1 MMIHRARRQGIDP
14 IWFAP
19 VLIVVVVSAVVITT
33 FLFAGTFRSFVP
45 ATLVSDRA
53 GLVMEP
59 RAAVKLRGVPVG
71 EVASIGAQRNSSK
84 LNLKLFPDAV
94 PYIPSN
100 VQAEIKATTAFGSK
114 YVDLIVPD
122 DPSPTPL
129 RAGAVLHSRNVTV
142 EVNTVF
148 QNLQAVLD
156 SIDPAKLNAIL
167 SAVAESLR
175 GKGAAIGQAI
185 SDTNKVLLAVNP
197 RMPTL
202 RRDFQA
208 LDDTADIY
216 SRATQDILTA
226 LDGVATT
233 ADTLTTQSADLDAI
247 LTSALGFGRAGFD
260 VLGGNEPNLVRTIN
274 LLEPTTSLLMKYQ
287 PSLTCL
293 LVGSKW
299 LMDELTPALGGNG
312 KSAILDATVLFGD
325 DAYRY
330 PQHLPKVNATGG
342 PGGKPGCGS
351 LPDPSAN
358 YPVRQLVTDTGF
370 GTDPS
375 DIRTNPG
382 IGHPWYVDFFPVT
395 RPAPE
400 PPSYRGRPR

>member
-1 MMIHRARRQGIDP
+1 MNHSRRRRSIDP

-19 VLIVVVVSAVVITT
+19 VLIIIVFSAAVGTS
-33 FLFAGTFRSFVP
+33 LMFAGTFRSFVP

-71 EVASIGAQRNSSK
+71 EVGSIVAQTDSAK
-84 LNLKLFPDAV
+84 LNLKLIPDAV
-94 PYIPSN
+94 PRIPSN
-100 VQAEIKATTAFGSK
+100 VLAEIKATTAFGSK

-148 QNLQAVLD
+148 QNLEAVLN

-175 GKGAAIGQAI
+175 GKGDAIGQAI
-185 SDTNKVLLAVNP
+185 SDSNSVLLAVNP
-197 RMPTL
+197 RMPTVQ
-202 RRDFQA
+202 RDFRA
-208 LDDTADIY
+208 LGNTADIY
-216 SRATQDILTA
+216 SGAAQDILA
-226 LDGVATT
+226 ILDHATT
-233 ADTLTTQSADLDAI
+233 TAATISTHSSDLDA
-247 LTSALGFGRAGFD
+247 LLASAVGFGRAG
-260 VLGGNEPNLVRTIN
+260 VEILGGNEPNLVRAIN
-274 LLEPTTSLLMKYQ
+274 LLAPTTDLLMKYQ
-287 PSLTCL
+287 PTFTCL
-293 LVGSKW
+293 LTGSKW
-299 LMDELTPALGGNG
+299 LLDELTPALGGNG

-330 PQHLPKVNATGG
+330 PQNLPKVNATGG
-342 PGGKPGCGS
+342 PGGKPSCGS

-358 YPVRQLVTDTGF
+358 YPVRDLVTDTGF

-375 DIRTNPG
+375 DIRTHPG
-382 IGHPWYVDFFPVT
+382 IGHPWYVDYFPVT
-395 RPAPE
+395 RAVPE
-400 PPSYRGRPR
+400 PPSYRGMRR